1 MAFSQKSLAGEI
13 FVPGKNRDDDELII
27 HDGRQSPTAASVQ
40 RGVCR
45 MLLNAG
51 HMSIPEFQLASGRRA
66 DVLSIDRSG
75 IIWIIEIKS
84 SLADYQVDQ
93 KWPQYWDY
101 CDHLFFARPIDLDEA
116 IFPAE
121 AGLIVADAFGA
132 EITRTPPVRKLSPAR
147 RKAITLQAARTAALR
162 LQKVYDTG
170 V

>member
-1 MAFSQKSLAGEI
+1 ME
-13 FVPGKNRDDDELII
+13 DDDELII

-75 IIWIIEIKS
+75 TVWIIEIKS
-84 SLADYQVDQ
+84 SLADFQVDN
-93 KWPQYWDY
+93 KWPEYWDY
-101 CDHLFFARPIDLDEA
+101 CDQLFFARPIELDET
-116 IFPAE
+116 IFPQD
-121 AGLIVADAFGA
+121 AGLIVADSFGA
-132 EITRTPPVRKLSPAR
+132 EITRISPVQKLSPAR
-147 RKAITLQAARTAALR
+147 RKSVTLLAARTAAIR
-162 LQKVYDTG
+162 LQRIYDQG